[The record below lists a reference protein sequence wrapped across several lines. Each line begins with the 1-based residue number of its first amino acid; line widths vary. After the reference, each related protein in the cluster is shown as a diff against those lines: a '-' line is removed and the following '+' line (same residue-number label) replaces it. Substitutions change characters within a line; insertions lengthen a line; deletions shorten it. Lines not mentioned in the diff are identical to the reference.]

1 MDGGNLTAVRPDCL
15 DRKEP
20 CAYAIYHRAGA
31 ARQLCR
37 GRAPALC
44 TARGLPADP
53 LAEQYLRDLKLL
65 GGECMPDQRQ
75 KPEYMTHLNSREMV
89 YKTHPRILLRGKLD
103 TLESEILLVM
113 VGCGET
119 WRALLQDALMLVR
132 QVLAADVKD
141 APLPPWKLGGM
152 DAEEVHRGSHH
163 PEAFGLSGHLLPAP
177 EQGLLAAQ
185 MNRLRAVCREAELA
199 GHRGLAGW
207 RSVASRGL
215 YPGAEPAFQLFL
227 SSAAARRD
235 GRRGE

>member
-1 MDGGNLTAVRPDCL
+1 
-15 DRKEP
+15 
-20 CAYAIYHRAGA
+20 
-31 ARQLCR
+31 
-37 GRAPALC
+37 
-44 TARGLPADP
+44 
-53 LAEQYLRDLKLL
+53 
-65 GGECMPDQRQ
+65 
-75 KPEYMTHLNSREMV
+75 
-89 YKTHPRILLRGKLD
+89 
-103 TLESEILLVM
+103 M

-199 GHRGLAGW
+199 GIAAWQDGVLLRHEDCILALN
-207 RSVASRGL
+207 R
-215 YPGAEPAFQLFL
+215 L
-227 SSAAARRD
+227 SSYFYLLQLRAATGD
-235 GRRGE
+235 GANRERNERT

>member
-1 MDGGNLTAVRPDCL
+1 MLWDEQAVRANIRNRDGKRVYYL
-15 DRKEP
+15 GKGD
-20 CAYAIYHRAGA
+20 
-31 ARQLCR
+31 QLTS
-37 GRAPALC
+37 
-44 TARGLPADP
+44 TARDFLRRERIEILPGSQARP
-53 LAEQYLRDLKLL
+53 ERYRLLSGGYAE
-65 GGECMPDQRQ
+65 E
-75 KPEYMTHLNSREMV
+75 KPEHMTHLNSREMV
-89 YKTHPRILLRGKLD
+89 SKTHPRILLRGKLD

-199 GHRGLAGW
+199 GIAAWQDGVLLRHEDCILALN
-207 RSVASRGL
+207 R
-215 YPGAEPAFQLFL
+215 L
-227 SSAAARRD
+227 SSYFYLLQLRAATGD
-235 GRRGE
+235 GANRERNERT

>member
-1 MDGGNLTAVRPDCL
+1 MRYITEQELRDSFAGGVPPRFV
-15 DRKEP
+15 
-20 CAYAIYHRAGA
+20 
-31 ARQLCR
+31 
-37 GRAPALC
+37 
-44 TARGLPADP
+44 LPADCRLTP

-163 PEAFGLSGHLLPAP
+163 PERSAFRTSSARTGAGIAGRADEPPARRVP
-177 EQGLLAAQ
+177 RGG
-185 MNRLRAVCREAELA
+185 A
-199 GHRGLAGW
+199 GRHRGLAGW